1 MPTIP
6 TPAHVARVA
15 ERHHQQCI
23 QHYKEMAE
31 TVRALLITAA
41 PGSPQ
46 ERRLLDLS
54 GKLIFANANPHIV
67 CPSENPSCK

>member
-1 MPTIP
+1 MSCN
-6 TPAHVARVA
+6 A
-15 ERHHQQCI
+15 ERRECI
-23 QHYKEMAE
+23 QHYKEMAQE
-31 TVRALLITAA
+31 VQALLSTAT

-67 CPSENPSCK
+67 CPSGSPSCK